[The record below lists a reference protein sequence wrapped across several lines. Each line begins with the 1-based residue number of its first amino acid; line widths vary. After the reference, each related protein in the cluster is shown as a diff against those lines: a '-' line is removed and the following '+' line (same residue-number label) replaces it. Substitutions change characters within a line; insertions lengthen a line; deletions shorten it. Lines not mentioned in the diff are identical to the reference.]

1 MKLLSIVGA
10 RPQFIKLA
18 VIAAALRARAAAT
31 DIEHRILHTGQ
42 HYDMRMSD
50 CFFRE
55 LEIPAPDYNLGVG
68 SGNHGSQT
76 GQMLAGI
83 EGVLCQWEPDA
94 VIVYGDTN
102 STVAGALAASKL
114 HIPVVHLEAGL
125 RSFNRRMPEE
135 LNRIATDHL
144 SDLLL
149 CPTMAAIVNARR
161 EGLDSKS
168 RLTGDVM
175 LDLLLTYAP
184 TLSRHH
190 LASGPFA
197 LVTVH
202 RAENTD
208 DPVRLANLVQIIRD
222 LPVRAIIPMHPR
234 LRTKLGPVAVQELEG
249 LEHVHLIGPCEYGE
263 MLALERDAAM
273 ILTDSGGVQKEAYFL
288 AVPCVTLR
296 DETEWTETLQGNWN
310 RVLGMNPE
318 VVLKVASS
326 LSKSNGCKPSGS
338 PDLSQFGG
346 GTAAQASVDMILN
359 SLGGN
364 NA

>member
-1 MKLLSIVGA
+1 VGA

-18 VIAAALRARAAAT
+18 VIATALRARAQ
-31 DIEHRILHTGQ
+31 ISEVEHRILHTGQ
-42 HYDMRMSD
+42 HYDPQMSD

-55 LEIPAPDYNLGVG
+55 LQIPTPDYNLGVG
-68 SGNHGSQT
+68 SGGHGSQT

-83 EGVLCQWEPDA
+83 EAVLFQWKPDA

-144 SDLLL
+144 SDVLL
-149 CPTMAAIVNARR
+149 CPTMAAITNAHR
-161 EGLDSKS
+161 EGLTRKS
-168 RLTGDVM
+168 WLTGDVM
-175 LDLLLTYAP
+175 LDLLMSYAQ
-184 TLSRHH
+184 TLSPHP
-190 LASGPFA
+190 LAKEPFA

-202 RAENTD
+202 RAENTENPD
-208 DPVRLANLVQIIRD
+208 RLANLLRIMRG
-222 LPVRAIIPMHPR
+222 LPVHAIFPMHPR
-234 LRTKLGPVAVQELEG
+234 LRAKLGPAVVRELDA

-288 AVPCVTLR
+288 AVPCLTLR

-318 VVLKVASS
+318 AVLEVARS
-326 LSKSNGCKPSGS
+326 LAKSNGHTPSGS

-346 GTAAQASVDMILN
+346 GTAAETSVNVILN
-359 SLGGN
+359 SLGGI